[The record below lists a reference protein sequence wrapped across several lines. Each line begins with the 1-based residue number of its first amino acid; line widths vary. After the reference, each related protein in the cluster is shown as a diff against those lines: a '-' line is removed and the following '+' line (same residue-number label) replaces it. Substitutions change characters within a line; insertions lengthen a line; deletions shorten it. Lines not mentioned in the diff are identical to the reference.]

1 MKKLKKFAL
10 IGLLILGSIGFASAS
25 APITSVPL
33 VTVETPSE
41 VIEVTEGDTNGNGIP
56 DSIEDFYN
64 KNVRDQ
70 YMFGIGLGTLLG
82 LVTSVIA
89 IILQIR
95 KTSKAA
101 KLMTE
106 TTEKSAETITE
117 MKAQIDTYKTLV
129 ENQTKELKTALE
141 KNIEIEK
148 KYTQL
153 VEQTSQKFNDGT
165 KVLANYSKIDE
176 KLNASLECMKELA
189 NTKSYIQSGISQ
201 KVNTIIEETKK

>member
-1 MKKLKKFAL
+1 MKRLKKFAL
-10 IGLLILGSIGFASAS
+10 TGLLILGGIGFASAS

-89 IILQIR
+89 IIMQIR

-117 MKAQIDTYKTLV
+117 MKAQIDQYKTLV
-129 ENQTKELKTALE
+129 ENQLKTALE

-189 NTKSYIQSGISQ
+189 NTKTYIQSGVSQ
-201 KVNTIIEETKK
+201 KVNVIIEGTKK